1 MEKKISKFFYIRR
14 VLRGVLFRSKRKKNC
29 VKREKACFPFT
40 GARDESK
47 AHFFLVRSLNG
58 SEINWII

>member
-14 VLRGVLFRSKRKKNC
+14 VLRGVLFRSKRKKNR

-40 GARDESK
+40 GAREK
-47 AHFFLVRSLNG
+47 QG
-58 SEINWII
+58 